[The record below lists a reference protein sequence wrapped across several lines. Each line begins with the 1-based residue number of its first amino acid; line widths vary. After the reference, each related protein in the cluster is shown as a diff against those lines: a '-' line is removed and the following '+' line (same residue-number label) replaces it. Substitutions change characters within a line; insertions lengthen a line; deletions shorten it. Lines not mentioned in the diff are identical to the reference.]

1 MTYHV
6 WLGIVTGWDYMG
18 LYGIMDE
25 IIAGSMGSGW
35 WLTYPSEKYE
45 SVSWDDDIPSIWKVI
60 KVHGS
65 KPPTSHVIS
74 CYISHK
80 HQLYLYIYLKIIG
93 AHVYDSYLDN
103 IYIYTVCMY
112 IYILVI

>member
-1 MTYHV
+1 
-6 WLGIVTGWDYMG
+6 MG

-35 WLTYPSEKYE
+35 WLTYPSEKYDE
-45 SVSWDDDIPSIWKVI
+45 SLVGMITPNIWKVI

-65 KPPTSHVIS
+65 KAPTSNVIS

-80 HQLYLYIYLKIIG
+80 PQLY
-93 AHVYDSYLDN
+93 
-103 IYIYTVCMY
+103 MY
-112 IYILVI
+112 IYQNHWSSCV

>member
-1 MTYHV
+1 
-6 WLGIVTGWDYMG
+6 
-18 LYGIMDE
+18 MDE

-80 HQLYLYIYLKIIG
+80 HQLYLYIYISKSLELMCMIHI
-93 AHVYDSYLDN
+93 SI
-103 IYIYTVCMY
+103 IYIYTQYVCIY
-112 IYILVI
+112 IYIGDMIS

>member
-1 MTYHV
+1 
-6 WLGIVTGWDYMG
+6 
-18 LYGIMDE
+18 MDE

-80 HQLYLYIYLKIIG
+80 HQLYLYIYISKSLELMCMIHI
-93 AHVYDSYLDN
+93 SI
-103 IYIYTVCMY
+103 IYIYTQYVCIY
-112 IYILVI
+112 IYW